1 MISLIGM
8 KLCMHTHTKK
18 LKVQALMYLV
28 FNNNKKKTS
37 EIDLLPLPQ
46 KVSNLFMPVII
57 F

>member
-28 FNNNKKKTS
+28 FNNNKKKR
-37 EIDLLPLPQ
+37 PLRLIYC
-46 KVSNLFMPVII
+46 LFPKK
-57 F
+57 

>member
-8 KLCMHTHTKK
+8 KLRAHTQIKS
-18 LKVQALMYLV
+18 QAMMYFV

-46 KVSNLFMPVII
+46 KSK
-57 F
+57 

>member
-28 FNNNKKKTS
+28 FNNNKKK
-37 EIDLLPLPQ
+37 DL
-46 KVSNLFMPVII
+46 
-57 F
+57 

>member
-28 FNNNKKKTS
+28 FNNNKKK
-37 EIDLLPLPQ
+37 DLWDWFTASSP
-46 KVSNLFMPVII
+46 KSK
-57 F
+57 